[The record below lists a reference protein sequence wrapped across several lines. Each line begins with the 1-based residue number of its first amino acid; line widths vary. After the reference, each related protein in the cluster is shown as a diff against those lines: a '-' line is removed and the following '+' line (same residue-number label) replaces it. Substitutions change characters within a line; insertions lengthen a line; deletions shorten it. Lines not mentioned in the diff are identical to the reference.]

1 MASAVKELRYRSR
14 YTVDG
19 SSARELEWD
28 AREYEQHYAPE
39 VPRHKELPRE
49 RTKATPKVRTAQK
62 VQVRERQHVS
72 VVSVAGVGA
81 VIAMA
86 MMVLISCIQLT
97 VLSAETV
104 TLKNQLSALETEHV
118 RLTAQYEQMFDLATV
133 KEMAEAAGMVKP
145 SSMQVSYL
153 DLSGGDQAIVYQ
165 QENATFLCGMLT
177 AVQNGACALVEY
189 FS

>member
-1 MASAVKELRYRSR
+1 MASAAKELRYRSR
-14 YTVDG
+14 YVVDG
-19 SSARELEWD
+19 SAARELEWD
-28 AREYEQHYAPE
+28 AREYEQRQAYE
-39 VPRHKELPRE
+39 VPRHRELERE
-49 RTKATPKVRTAQK
+49 RTKEKPKVRTAEK
-62 VQVRERQHVS
+62 VLVRERQHVS
-72 VVSVAGVGA
+72 LVSVAGVGA

-86 MMVLISCIQLT
+86 IMVLVSCIQLT

-104 TLKNQLSALETEHV
+104 TLKNQLSALETENI

-145 SSMQVSYL
+145 SSSQVSYL

-165 QENATFLCGMLT
+165 QENATFLRGMLT